1 MVEISKKIV
10 AYSEYM
16 IFNIKIYCHS
26 TVHCMQR
33 SNIAPKVILAIQ
45 GPEIDTV
52 NSRSNAREMILAIQG
67 LIQW

>member
-1 MVEISKKIV
+1 MFIV
-10 AYSEYM
+10 LFVAFD
-16 IFNIKIYCHS
+16 IICCLFG
-26 TVHCMQR
+26 TVQCMQR

-67 LIQW
+67 LIQ